1 MSEITVSG
9 VPGLPEIARG
19 ANLATLIAAAVPD
32 LADGDILVVTS
43 KIISKAEGRVIS
55 ADRDDA
61 IAAETVRVV
70 ARRGATT
77 IAQTRHGLVLA
88 AAGVDRSN
96 TAPGTV
102 VLLPEDPDGSAR
114 RLRKSIGELTGANI
128 GVLVTDTMGRP
139 WRNGQT
145 DVAIGAAGLLPLR
158 DHRGQA
164 DGFGNTLEVT
174 VAAVADEIA
183 AAAELVKGKTDQ
195 VPVAVVRGLPELVI
209 AAGAGPQS
217 PTPAADRDPGG
228 DGPGAAALIRPA
240 AEDMFRLGAADVLA
254 ERRTVRDFTDEQVD
268 KAAVRRAIA
277 AALTAPA
284 PHHSQPW
291 RFAIVDSAAARIRLL
306 DDMLA
311 AWVADLHGDGFT
323 EEQIARRTR
332 RGETLRR
339 APLIIVPC
347 LLADAA
353 HTYPDRRRNAAER
366 AMFLV
371 AMGAGVQNLLVAL
384 AVEGLGSCWVSSTLF
399 CGPIA
404 AAALDLPEDWE
415 PMGAVGVGRAAAPPA
430 PRPDRD
436 PASFLVV
443 RLPHSCERRWSLAA
457 HANEFDPC
465 SRARAVQSERQLSN
479 SDWPPRCFAWPDVAM
494 LAA

>member
-1 MSEITVSG
+1 MSELTVTG
-9 VPGLPEIARG
+9 VPGLPEITPG
-19 ANLATLIAAAVPD
+19 ANLAKLIVAAAPG
-32 LADGDILVVTS
+32 LADGDIVVVTS
-43 KIISKAEGRVIS
+43 KIISKAEDRVIS
-55 ADRDDA
+55 ADREDA

-70 ARRGATT
+70 ARRGPTT

-102 VLLPEDPDGSAR
+102 VLLPADPDASAR
-114 RLRKSIGELTGANI
+114 RLRAAITDLTGKNI
-128 GVLVTDTMGRP
+128 GVLITDTMGRP

-145 DVAIGAAGLLPLR
+145 DTAIGAAGVLPLR

-164 DGFGNTLEVT
+164 DSFGNVLEVT

-183 AAAELVKGKTDQ
+183 AAAELVKGKSDQ
-195 VPVAVVRGLPELVI
+195 VPVAIVRGLGELVI
-209 AAGAGPQS
+209 GTGRAGGTGGS
-217 PTPAADRDPGG
+217 PG
-228 DGPGAAALIRPA
+228 DGPGAAALIRSA

-254 ERRTVRDFTDEQVD
+254 ERRTVRDFTAEPVD
-268 KAAVRRAIA
+268 PAAVRRAIA
-277 AALTAPA
+277 AAVTAPA

-291 RFAIVDSAAARIRLL
+291 RFAVVESDQARTRLL

-311 AWVADLHGDGFT
+311 AWIADLRGDGFT

-332 RGETLRR
+332 RGEPLRR

-353 HTYPDRRRNAAER
+353 HTYPDQRRNASER

-371 AMGAGVQNLLVAL
+371 AMGAGVENLLVAL

-399 CGPIA
+399 CGPVA
-404 AAALDLPEDWE
+404 AAALDLPDGWE
-415 PMGAVGVGRAAAPPA
+415 PMGAVGVGHAAAPPA

-436 PASFLVV
+436 PAAFTIV
-443 RLPHSCERRWSLAA
+443 R
-457 HANEFDPC
+457 
-465 SRARAVQSERQLSN
+465 
-479 SDWPPRCFAWPDVAM
+479 
-494 LAA
+494 

>member
-1 MSEITVSG
+1 MSAITVSR
-9 VPGLPEIARG
+9 VPGLPEITRG
-19 ANLATLIAAAVPD
+19 ANLAKLIVAAIPD

-43 KIISKAEGRVIS
+43 KIISKAEGRVVS
-55 ADRDDA
+55 ADREDA

-114 RLRKSIGELTGANI
+114 RLRKSIGDLTSANI
-128 GVLVTDTMGRP
+128 GVLITDTMGRP

-145 DVAIGAAGLLPLR
+145 DVAIGAAGVLPLL

-164 DGFGNTLEVT
+164 DSFGNLLEVT

-183 AAAELVKGKTDQ
+183 SAAELVKGKTDQ

-209 AAGAGPQS
+209 AAGAGPAGRGPDSVGPQS
-217 PTPAADRDPGG
+217 PTLAAETDRASFGG

-240 AEDMFRLGAADVLA
+240 AEDMFRLGAADVLG
-254 ERRTVRDFTDEQVD
+254 ERRTVRDFTDDPVD
-268 KAAVRRAIA
+268 QAAVRRAIA

-291 RFAIVDSAAARIRLL
+291 RFAVVESEAARTRLL

-311 AWVADLHGDGFT
+311 AWVADLRGDGFT

-332 RGETLRR
+332 RGEPLRR

-353 HTYPDRRRNAAER
+353 HTYPDRRRNDAER

-399 CGPIA
+399 CGQIA
-404 AAALDLPEDWE
+404 ATALDLPEGWE
-415 PMGAVGVGRAAAPPA
+415 PMGAVGVGYAAAPPT

-436 PASFLVV
+436 SASFTVV
-443 RLPHSCERRWSLAA
+443 R
-457 HANEFDPC
+457 
-465 SRARAVQSERQLSN
+465 
-479 SDWPPRCFAWPDVAM
+479 
-494 LAA
+494 